1 MDSISFLIH
10 REHKNQSLLTSNA
23 RRCEVNPRAGKY
35 LSTRDHESPK
45 TTCGPTTTQL
55 SQKRHLTTVSSI
67 GNASIQKH
75 APHLLPKPNEYSPYI
90 RRHLLV
96 NPTSGQ
102 GLSVVESTH
111 LDQMSFVDLSG
122 TIKSPGWKTPNE
134 AIIKGDPIIN
144 TPVPQRCPPPVLAMR
159 SSIEILFRTPS
170 QLKSYVRPS
179 AKTKL
184 DSLCFPL
191 LNTPGAS
198 ASPFSLDDF
207 KMEAILDVSDPS
219 LGSPSFS
226 T

>member
-1 MDSISFLIH
+1 MVNPPSG
-10 REHKNQSLLTSNA
+10 QSLSF
-23 RRCEVNPRAGKY
+23 
-35 LSTRDHESPK
+35 
-45 TTCGPTTTQL
+45 
-55 SQKRHLTTVSSI
+55 
-67 GNASIQKH
+67 
-75 APHLLPKPNEYSPYI
+75 
-90 RRHLLV
+90 
-96 NPTSGQ
+96 
-102 GLSVVESTH
+102 VESTH

-219 LGSPSFS
+219 LGTPSFS